1 MNDMMSSMNSS
12 SYFESFSDSTMNE
25 PNNRFV
31 GSRPATSGSFNK
43 EGTPT
48 TPNLF
53 SLSNSEERISQF
65 TLPNY
70 VEQPTSSINQQ
81 TGRVVK
87 KAQGEV
93 DLSGEELMPF
103 LYKAAER
110 LREMKDKQTKAEG
123 IKLRFGSL
131 AKLISEEKLSDE
143 LIKSLNYVVDSLE
156 FEKYQEAMNYYD
168 QFCKKIPNEIAK
180 SWYWLSSLKMLINE
194 LNVSRRGGSAGSHLR
209 SL

>member
-1 MNDMMSSMNSS
+1 
-12 SYFESFSDSTMNE
+12 MNE